1 MVRHLQPTSQV
12 MVVTG
17 SLSSGRRDELVYP
30 PIEQLIQNQLLS
42 PRRTLKITDRK
53 REICSLKFGT
63 QLAHRTAESLAKPR
77 IPTDS
82 QSVNLSS
89 RPIAV
94 VVAYRPVS
102 GLPTNRELNRVPR

>member
-1 MVRHLQPTSQV
+1 MVRHLQPISQV

-82 QSVNLSS
+82 QSVHLDPSN
-89 RPIAV
+89 RDRRQETDQIDV
-94 VVAYRPVS
+94 V
-102 GLPTNRELNRVPR
+102 REPRSLVWE